1 MLFIWFYL
9 HLTLVLRRQK
19 SYHDLRRNGV
29 ATTPLWISPL
39 GAKSESMWYALI
51 VWPFIYKI
59 RPFWSKSVK
68 KCSRSDVIM
77 TVTPRPTKNI
87 ETKRKKNSIFQYFLT
102 KFATCV
108 ESYLITIWYL
118 YIMICAKMC
127 AKNAQKLV
135 FLLYFNKNSMTSPP
149 RKFSSNFDE
158 NTFI

>member
-1 MLFIWFYL
+1 MSNKITQTHVVY
-9 HLTLVLRRQK
+9 LVLLTFNPRPPAPKIVSRPPK
-19 SYHDLRRNGV
+19 EWGGYHPPV
-29 ATTPLWISPL
+29 WISPL

-87 ETKRKKNSIFQYFLT
+87 ETKRKKTSIFQYFRT

-108 ESYLITIWYL
+108 EIIFNHD
-118 YIMICAKMC
+118 MISLHNDMRKNVRKKCAKR
-127 AKNAQKLV
+127 
-135 FLLYFNKNSMTSPP
+135 S
-149 RKFSSNFDE
+149 FSSLFQ
-158 NTFI
+158 